1 MIHDRCYLVYL
12 LAVLGLA
19 ASCSLNVIY
28 DKRWKQT
35 QCELIIAYRIAI
47 LFFVQEL
54 RGILVQFVPMAL
66 SDYRSDYCMQ

>member
-1 MIHDRCYLVYL
+1 MLSLITAGTPVNPQRNVVIHDRCYLVYL

-35 QCELIIAYRIAI
+35 LNMK
-47 LFFVQEL
+47 V
-54 RGILVQFVPMAL
+54 
-66 SDYRSDYCMQ
+66 